1 MMHPSVFNLNQ
12 DILLRKPNHQSD
24 QQTFGEIILARF
36 ILVVLRIKL
45 TINMLLITLTLT
57 GVSLAVRLSVC
68 TRSRGVTELFET
80 LPTSFTIA
88 SAAL

>member
-45 TINMLLITLTLT
+45 MINMLLITLTLT

-68 TRSRGVTELFET
+68 TRSRVTALFET

>member
-24 QQTFGEIILARF
+24 QQTLIEIILARF

-57 GVSLAVRLSVC
+57 GVPRVRPSPHFLKRCPRLSQ
-68 TRSRGVTELFET
+68 SRPL
-80 LPTSFTIA
+80 LCRQN
-88 SAAL
+88 